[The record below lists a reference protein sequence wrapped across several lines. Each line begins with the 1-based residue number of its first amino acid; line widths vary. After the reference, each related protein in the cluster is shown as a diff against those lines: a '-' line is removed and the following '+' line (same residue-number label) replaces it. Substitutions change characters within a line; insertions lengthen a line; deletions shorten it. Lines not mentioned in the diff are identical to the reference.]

1 MEVMTANALNNM
13 KVQVIKDFD
22 NYLQRLMLGYSDNYD
37 KILHKI
43 SFIETFNYLDNQT
56 PMYEFLINY

>member
-1 MEVMTANALNNM
+1 MTANALNNM
-13 KVQVIKDFD
+13 KMQVIKDFD

-43 SFIETFNYLDNQT
+43 SFIETSNYLDNST

>member
-1 MEVMTANALNNM
+1 MTANALNNM
-13 KVQVIKDFD
+13 KMQVIKDFD

-43 SFIETFNYLDNQT
+43 SFIETSNYLDNPT

>member
-43 SFIETFNYLDNQT
+43 SFIEKFNYLDNQT